1 MVMMPL
7 SLVRLMEEYAQVE
20 IDDKCFQIM
29 AQNALS
35 VPCSCHLCKYCENV
49 AEENDNLCEACLKL
63 CLCAECDNFED
74 ECSCRCAECFEFKDE
89 CSCRCD

>member
-7 SLVRLMEEYAQVE
+7 SLVRSMEEYAQVE

-35 VPCSCHLCKYCENV
+35 APCSCYLCKSCENV

-63 CLCAECDNFED
+63 CLCSKCEKYVSKCEC
-74 ECSCRCAECFEFKDE
+74 
-89 CSCRCD
+89 